1 MPGTGLRSLVSG
13 DVVALCQALHH
24 AYTSSMSTK
33 QWRWVMLLAW
43 MGAIF
48 YVSGTPSNEI
58 PDFGIVDL
66 LVKKGS
72 HALAYAILAVLA
84 YRATGSNR
92 TALLIAVLYAISD
105 ETHQL
110 FVPGRNGQPLD
121 VLIDAVGAVLGL
133 WGYGMVTRPRSPQG
147 ISPMDDP
154 PRS

>member
-1 MPGTGLRSLVSG
+1 
-13 DVVALCQALHH
+13 
-24 AYTSSMSTK
+24 MSAK
-33 QWRWVMLLAW
+33 RWRWVLLLAW
-43 MGAIF
+43 MGVIF

-66 LVKKGS
+66 LVKKGG

-84 YRATGSNR
+84 HRATGSNGA
-92 TALLIAVLYAISD
+92 ALLIAMLYAISD

-133 WGYGMVTRPRSPQG
+133 WGYGVVTRPRSLHNMSS
-147 ISPMDDP
+147 IDDP
-154 PRS
+154 PGS